1 MLFGIDDAYVVVQ
14 YVAKVF
20 GRRLAD
26 SMQQAAATM
35 IGFRKLLIEGG
46 FTEDV
51 AEEIVLEMLR
61 ASIS

>member
-1 MLFGIDDAYVVVQ
+1 MENADFG
-14 YVAKVF
+14 
-20 GRRLAD
+20 RLAD

-35 IGFRKLLIEGG
+35 IGFRKLLMDGG

-61 ASIS
+61 ASIN